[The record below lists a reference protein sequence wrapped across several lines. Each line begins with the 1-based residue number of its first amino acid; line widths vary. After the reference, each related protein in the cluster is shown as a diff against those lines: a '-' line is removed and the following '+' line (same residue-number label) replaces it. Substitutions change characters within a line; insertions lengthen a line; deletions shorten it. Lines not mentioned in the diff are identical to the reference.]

1 MSTTEDKILELRE
14 REKREKAQGG
24 PERVDEQHARGKLSA
39 RERID
44 LLVDPQTFN
53 ELDMFVRHRCTSF
66 GMDKTFIASEGVI
79 TGFGKVN
86 GRLTFVF
93 AQDFTSRGG
102 TVGEMHAKKICKI
115 MDLAMKTGA
124 PVIGLIDSGG
134 ARIQEGVDSLA
145 GFGDIFF
152 RNSSASGVIPQITAV
167 MGPAAGGAV
176 YSAAMTDFI
185 IMVKKESYMFVTGPE
200 VVREVTSEDI
210 AFDELGGA
218 MVHNTKS
225 GVAHFACGSDEEAI
239 ATVRDLLSY
248 VPQNNR
254 ESPPQ
259 VASDDDPG
267 RTDPELDTIMPDRFS
282 EVYDVKRVIRSIVDN
297 GKMLES
303 HRYFA
308 PNIITCFARMGGK
321 SVGIMA
327 NQPMYLAGCLDV
339 NASDKAARFIRF
351 CDAFNIPF
359 ISILDIPGY
368 LPGKDQEWAGIIR
381 HGAKIPWSYA
391 EATIP
396 KIVLITRKTYGGAY
410 IVMCSKQLGFDYIL
424 AWPTAEIAVMGAE
437 GATPIIFKK
446 EIGSSDNPQDREK
459 ELKEEYRRILYNP
472 YVAASRGY
480 IDAVIEPRMTR
491 PYIMQALE
499 MLSTKRQVRPE
510 RKHGNIPL

>member
-1 MSTTEDKILELRE
+1 
-14 REKREKAQGG
+14 
-24 PERVDEQHARGKLSA
+24 
-39 RERID
+39 
-44 LLVDPQTFN
+44 
-53 ELDMFVRHRCTSF
+53 
-66 GMDKTFIASEGVI
+66 
-79 TGFGKVN
+79 
-86 GRLTFVF
+86 
-93 AQDFTSRGG
+93 
-102 TVGEMHAKKICKI
+102 
-115 MDLAMKTGA
+115 
-124 PVIGLIDSGG
+124 
-134 ARIQEGVDSLA
+134 
-145 GFGDIFF
+145 
-152 RNSSASGVIPQITAV
+152 
-167 MGPAAGGAV
+167 
-176 YSAAMTDFI
+176 
-185 IMVKKESYMFVTGPE
+185 MFVTGPE
-200 VVREVTSEDI
+200 VVKEVTSEDI

-225 GVAHFACGSDEEAI
+225 GVAHFACDSDEEAI

-248 VPQNNR
+248 LPQNNR

-259 VASDDDPG
+259 VAPDDDPG

-351 CDAFNIPF
+351 CDAFNIPL

-446 EIGSSDNPQDREK
+446 EIGSSDNPQHREK

-480 IDAVIEPRMTR
+480 IDTVIEPRMTR
-491 PYIMQALE
+491 PYIIQALE

>member
-1 MSTTEDKILELRE
+1 
-14 REKREKAQGG
+14 
-24 PERVDEQHARGKLSA
+24 
-39 RERID
+39 
-44 LLVDPQTFN
+44 
-53 ELDMFVRHRCTSF
+53 
-66 GMDKTFIASEGVI
+66 
-79 TGFGKVN
+79 
-86 GRLTFVF
+86 
-93 AQDFTSRGG
+93 
-102 TVGEMHAKKICKI
+102 
-115 MDLAMKTGA
+115 MKTGA
-124 PVIGLIDSGG
+124 PVVGLIDSGG

-200 VVREVTSEDI
+200 VVKEVTSEDI
-210 AFDELGGA
+210 TFDELGGA

-239 ATVRDLLSY
+239 TTVRDLLSY
-248 VPQNNR
+248 LPQNNR
-254 ESPPQ
+254 ESPPG
-259 VASDDDPG
+259 VATDDDPG
-267 RTDPELDTIMPDRFS
+267 RTDPELDSIMPDRFS
-282 EVYDVKRVIRSIVDN
+282 EAYDVKRIIRSIVDN
-297 GKMLES
+297 GKMLEP
-303 HRYFA
+303 HKYFA

-339 NASDKAARFIRF
+339 NASDKTARFIRF
-351 CDAFNIPF
+351 CDAFNIPL

-391 EATIP
+391 EATVP
-396 KIVLITRKTYGGAY
+396 KIVLITHKTYGGAY

-437 GATPIIFKK
+437 GATPIIFKR
-446 EIGSSDNPQDREK
+446 EIGSSDNPENREK
-459 ELKEEYRRILYNP
+459 ELKEEYRRSLYNP

-480 IDAVIEPRMTR
+480 IDAVIEPCMTR
-491 PYIMQALE
+491 PYIIQALE
-499 MLSTKRQVRPE
+499 MLSAKRQIRPE

>member
-1 MSTTEDKILELRE
+1 MSTTEDKIIELRE

-24 PERVDEQHARGKLSA
+24 SERVDEQHARGKLSA

-124 PVIGLIDSGG
+124 PVVGLTDSGG

-145 GFGDIFF
+145 GLGDIFF

-185 IMVKKESYMFVTGPE
+185 IMVKNESYMFVTGPE
-200 VVREVTSEDI
+200 VIKEVTSEDV

-218 MVHNTKS
+218 MVHNIKS
-225 GVAHFACGSDEEAI
+225 GVAHFACDSDEEAI
-239 ATVRDLLSY
+239 TTVRDLLSY
-248 VPQNNR
+248 LPQNNQ
-254 ESPPQ
+254 ESPPPI
-259 VASDDDPG
+259 ATNDDPG
-267 RTDPELDTIMPDRFS
+267 RTDPELDTIIPDRAS
-282 EVYDVKRVIRSIVDN
+282 EVYDVKRIIRSIVDN
-297 GKMLES
+297 GKMLEP

-308 PNIITCFARMGGK
+308 PNIVTCFARMGGK

-327 NQPMYLAGCLDV
+327 NQPMHLAGCLDV

-351 CDAFNIPF
+351 CDAFNIPL

-396 KIVLITRKTYGGAY
+396 KIVLITHKTYGGAY

-437 GATPIIFKK
+437 GAAPIIFKK
-446 EIGSSDNPQDREK
+446 EIGSSDNPQDRKK
-459 ELKEEYRRILYNP
+459 ELKEEYRRILCNP

-480 IDAVIEPRMTR
+480 IDAVTEPRMTR
-491 PYIMQALE
+491 PRVLQALE
-499 MLSTKRQVRPE
+499 MLSTKRQIRPE